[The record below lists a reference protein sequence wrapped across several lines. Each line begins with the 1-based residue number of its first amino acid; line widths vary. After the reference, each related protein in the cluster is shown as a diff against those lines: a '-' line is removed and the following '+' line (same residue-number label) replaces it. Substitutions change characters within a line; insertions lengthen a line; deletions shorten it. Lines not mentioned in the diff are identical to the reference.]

1 MDLKAGWDGTWQDFL
16 STDRASFLESLVSFH
31 RSLSWTQDLDPAQRY
46 AWETEY
52 DVMTSTL
59 NHVITETQVEP
70 EKCWIAFEQELI
82 GEGGKRAADV
92 NLVTPAGE
100 LFVVEFKHKQEASEY
115 EILRANSDLQTMRRY
130 HSESIDL
137 VGHGFVVLTKPGAKP
152 FQHPN
157 VVCDIADDGLAPQL
171 ASQLITSLSKPSYY
185 NVLQWAKGEFY
196 RQPSILHGTAQVF
209 FDAKIPTLKTSAGEN
224 IDQARAALL
233 KLYQHA
239 RDKQQRYVVV
249 VHGRPGAGKTLLGIS
264 SVAEIARS
272 ESAKQSEPI
281 FLSGNGPL
289 VQVLQHT
296 LDYSGKQS
304 VGRTGDKVIDG
315 RVMIQDLLPFK
326 KDLKRSLTSRRET
339 FVVFDEAQ
347 RAWDKASPR
356 ESQSPSE
363 LMLFCNWLACQPFG
377 VLVLL
382 VGDGQAIHR
391 NEMQLDQMLA
401 DLDAAIRAQNG
412 KVIPIMP
419 SLHASKMQLVTPI
432 KKDVYN
438 LKTPIR
444 QAYTESL
451 DKWIEAVLSNNSDQA
466 QKVALDIQAYYPL
479 RLTQNQQTAET
490 YALGVQQTMHEGN
503 KLQDAFR
510 TGWLMSSQGGKFIEE
525 VQKDKYKPGKHIG
538 PWYVE
543 PPSSENS
550 CCQFEA
556 ACTEF
561 SCQGLELSLA
571 LFNWGQ
577 DMVYRNGKLV
587 AEDRRQNEHY
597 TEGSYRVLLSRG
609 RSGLV
614 IKCDDQETFEYLKQC
629 GMQEL

>member
-1 MDLKAGWDGTWQDFL
+1 MDLKAGWEGTWQEFL
-16 STDRASFLESLVSFH
+16 STDKISFLNALVTFYN
-31 RSLSWTQDLDPAQRY
+31 RLSWTNELDPTQNH
-46 AWETEY
+46 AWQTEY

-59 NHVITETQVEP
+59 KYVIAETQAEP
-70 EKCWIAFEQELI
+70 GKCWIAFEQELI

-92 NLVTPAGE
+92 NLVTPTGE

-137 VGHGFVVLTKPGAKP
+137 VGHGFVVLTKPSAKQ
-152 FQHPN
+152 FHHPN
-157 VVCDIADDGLAPQL
+157 VVCDIANDGLPLQL
-171 ASQLITSLSKPSYY
+171 ASQLITSLSKPGFYD
-185 NVLQWAKGEFY
+185 VLQWANGEFY

-239 RDKQQRYVVV
+239 RDTQQRYVVV

-272 ESAKQSEPI
+272 DSAKQSEPI

-304 VGRTGDKVIDG
+304 GGRTVDKVIDG
-315 RVMIQDLLPFK
+315 RVMIQDLYAFK
-326 KDLKRSLTSRRET
+326 KHIKRSLDSRKES

-347 RAWDKASPR
+347 RAWDKSSPR
-356 ESQSPSE
+356 EAQSPSE
-363 LMLFCNWLACQPFG
+363 LMLFCNWLAHQPFG

-419 SLHASKMQLVTPI
+419 SLHAGKMQLITPL

-451 DKWIEAVLSNNSDQA
+451 DKWIEAVLSNNPDQA
-466 QKVALDIQAYYPL
+466 QQVALEIQADYPL
-479 RLTQNQQTAET
+479 RLTQNRQTAET
-490 YALGVQQTMHEGN
+490 YALGLQKTMHEGN

-525 VQKDKYKPGKHIG
+525 VQKDNYKPGKHIG

-550 CCQFEA
+550 CCQFDA

-571 LFNWGQ
+571 LFNWGK
-577 DMVYRNGKLV
+577 DMVYRNGTLV
-587 AEDRRQNEHY
+587 VADRRQYEHY

-614 IKCDDQETFEYLKQC
+614 IKCDDQETFEYLQQC
-629 GMQEL
+629 GMCLV